1 MDVFGGVGFMIG
13 HGGYLFIGTQTVKHN
28 FNKTKTGENFVFPP
42 TPPNKILMWQVKR
55 GEET

>member
-1 MDVFGGVGFMIG
+1 MIG

-42 TPPNKILMWQVKR
+42 TPQQNLDVA
-55 GEET
+55 GEEGGENIGDHKGET

>member
-28 FNKTKTGENFVFPP
+28 FNKTKTGENFA
-42 TPPNKILMWQVKR
+42 
-55 GEET
+55 